1 MNLNRASS
9 KGDLINVKKL
19 VSDGADVNTTD
30 SSGRT
35 ALVEAAWGGHN
46 DIVKYLIEK
55 GANVNTGDSVGYT
68 ALMRASEEGHDAVVN
83 TLVQKGADI
92 NACGKVRG
100 TTALMLA
107 AEQGHVKTIEIL
119 LEHGAKVNTVDQY
132 EETAMARAYRTNQL
146 KAAEFLE
153 SKGGRGKPER
163 NTFTY
168 TDKEVRPITKTSIPQ
183 WSAAAN
189 EGGFDE
195 DSIGASPDESF
206 DE

>member
-9 KGDLINVKKL
+9 KGDLSAVKKL
-19 VSDGADVNTTD
+19 ISDGADVNATD

-46 DIVKYLIEK
+46 DVVKYLIEK
-55 GANVNTGDSVGYT
+55 GANVNTGDNVGYT
-68 ALMRASEEGHDAVVN
+68 ALMRASEEGHAAVVS
-83 TLVQKGADI
+83 TLVQKGADVNI
-92 NACGKVRG
+92 CGKVRG

-107 AEQGHVKTIEIL
+107 AEQGHIKPLETLI
-119 LEHGAKVNTVDQY
+119 EHGAKVNAIDQY

-146 KAAEFLE
+146 KAAEYLE

-168 TDKEVRPITKTSIPQ
+168 TDKEVRPITKASIPQ

-189 EGGFDE
+189 EGGFDDE
-195 DSIGASPDESF
+195 IIEGASEESF
-206 DE
+206 DD

>member
-9 KGDLINVKKL
+9 KGDLSTVKKL
-19 VSDGADVNTTD
+19 LTEGADVNATD

-35 ALVEAAWGGHN
+35 ALVEAAWGGHT

-55 GANVNTGDSVGYT
+55 GANVNTGDNVGYT
-68 ALMRASEEGHDAVVN
+68 ALMRASEEGHNAVV
-83 TLVQKGADI
+83 TVLVQKNADV
-92 NACGKVRG
+92 NLRGKVRG

-107 AEQGHVKTIEIL
+107 AEQGHIKTLEIL
-119 LEHGAKVNTVDQY
+119 LEHGAKVNAVDQY

-153 SKGGRGKPER
+153 TKGGRGKPER
-163 NTFTY
+163 NTYTY
-168 TDKEVRPITKTSIPQ
+168 TDKEIRPITKASIPQ

-189 EGGFDE
+189 EAGYDD
-195 DSIGASPDESF
+195 DSLGGASDESF
-206 DE
+206 DD

>member
-9 KGDLINVKKL
+9 KGDLSTVKKL
-19 VSDGADVNTTD
+19 ISESSDVNAMD

-35 ALVEAAWGGHN
+35 ALIEAAWGGHN
-46 DIVKYLIEK
+46 DVVKHLIEK
-55 GANVNTGDSVGYT
+55 GAKVNTGDNVGYT
-68 ALMRASEEGHDAVVN
+68 ALMRASEEGHNAVVT
-83 TLVQKGADI
+83 TLVQNGADV
-92 NACGKVRG
+92 NLFGKVRG

-107 AEQGHVKTIEIL
+107 AEQGHIKTLEIL
-119 LEHGAKVNTVDQY
+119 LEHGAKVNAVDQY

-153 SKGGRGKPER
+153 TKGGRGKPER

-168 TDKEVRPITKTSIPQ
+168 TDKEVRPITKAAVPQ

-189 EGGFDE
+189 ESGFDE
-195 DSIGASPDESF
+195 DAVGGGSEESF

>member
-9 KGDLINVKKL
+9 KGDLSAVKKL
-19 VSDGADVNTTD
+19 ISDGADVNATD

-35 ALVEAAWGGHN
+35 ALVEAAWGGHTEV
-46 DIVKYLIEK
+46 VKYLIEK
-55 GANVNTGDSVGYT
+55 GADVNTCDNAGYT
-68 ALMRASEEGHDAVVN
+68 ALMRASEEGHTAVVS
-83 TLVQKGADI
+83 TLVQKGADVNI
-92 NACGKVRG
+92 CGKVRG

-107 AEQGHVKTIEIL
+107 AEQGHIKPLEIL
-119 LEHGAKVNTVDQY
+119 IEHGAKVNAIDQY

-146 KAAEFLE
+146 KAAEYLE

-168 TDKEVRPITKTSIPQ
+168 ADKEVRPITKASIPQ

-189 EGGFDE
+189 EGGFDDE
-195 DSIGASPDESF
+195 MIEGGSEESF
-206 DE
+206 DD